1 MNIKRAKEEIEHTVK
16 AYLAK
21 DALGEYAIPAIRQR
35 PILLMGPPGIGKTQ
49 VMEQVARE
57 CGVALVAYTITHH
70 TRQSAVGLPFIR
82 QRHYGD
88 KDVSVTEYTMSEIIA
103 SIYAKMEA
111 TGLSEGILFIDE
123 INCVSE
129 TLAPTMLQF
138 LQCKTFGNQAVPAG
152 WVIVA
157 AGNPPE
163 YNKSVRDF
171 DIVTLDRVRRMD
183 IEPDLPVWKDYARA
197 AHIHSAILSYLEL
210 HPQNFYQINADVD
223 GTQFVTARGWEDL
236 SNLLDTYEALG
247 LQADEELIREYI
259 QHPKIAEDF
268 SAYLDLYYKYRD
280 DYGVEEILAGQAKP
294 AVFARL
300 LQAPFDE
307 RLSLVSLL
315 LAGLDT
321 RFAASLQADAV
332 ADACYAFLRETKKA
346 LATLPEDIPD
356 GSAELFSQQIK
367 DYETETQQKRDAGLL
382 GKAEL
387 TNRLQ
392 VQAALHQWEGEL
404 RRANAVGTQEA
415 FDLLRGQFRVLAD
428 QRETTQKTAA
438 AALEAAFD
446 FMEQAFAESQ
456 EMVVFV
462 TELTV
467 NPASHQFLTEN
478 GCERYFKYNKD
489 LLLDHRKAALQ
500 QELAAVAVGTHVNA
514 QYTVA
519 FFNLANYS
527 STGAITEENAGVTIG
542 PVHNTAQ
549 SFRTDNQNLVIQT
562 ALNHLACYSKA
573 VNKTAAACSQ
583 VKRSCVFST
592 QTSLYQAGSGRENI
606 VGGSSAYNNEIQLFR
621 SNAGV
626 LQCFYSSI
634 VRQIGGCFFR
644 SSDVTLLDAGA
655 LSNPFV
661 TGLNNFLHVCISDN
675 LLRNIMS

>member
-82 QRHYGD
+82 QRNYGG

-236 SNLLDTYEALG
+236 SNLLDTYETLG
-247 LQADEELIREYI
+247 LQADEDLIREYI

-300 LQAPFDE
+300 LQAPLRRAAF
-307 RLSLVSLL
+307 
-315 LAGLDT
+315 AGQPDPCRPRHPVHGLPSG
-321 RFAASLQADAV
+321 RCSADS
-332 ADACYAFLRETKKA
+332 CYAFLRETKKA
-346 LATLPEDIPD
+346 LSHRSGGYPGRLGRNVPPADH
-356 GSAELFSQQIK
+356 GSRHRNTA
-367 DYETETQQKRDAGLL
+367 
-382 GKAEL
+382 KAC
-387 TNRLQ
+387 
-392 VQAALHQWEGEL
+392 
-404 RRANAVGTQEA
+404 RRAAE
-415 FDLLRGQFRVLAD
+415 
-428 QRETTQKTAA
+428 QRCS
-438 AALEAAFD
+438 D
-446 FMEQAFAESQ
+446 HP
-456 EMVVFV
+456 
-462 TELTV
+462 
-467 NPASHQFLTEN
+467 PASAGRAARLGGRTAPCQRR
-478 GCERYFKYNKD
+478 RYTGS
-489 LLLDHRKAALQ
+489 LRPAAR
-500 QELAAVAVGTHVNA
+500 AV
-514 QYTVA
+514 
-519 FFNLANYS
+519 
-527 STGAITEENAGVTIG
+527 
-542 PVHNTAQ
+542 
-549 SFRTDNQNLVIQT
+549 
-562 ALNHLACYSKA
+562 
-573 VNKTAAACSQ
+573 
-583 VKRSCVFST
+583 
-592 QTSLYQAGSGRENI
+592 
-606 VGGSSAYNNEIQLFR
+606 
-621 SNAGV
+621 
-626 LQCFYSSI
+626 
-634 VRQIGGCFFR
+634 
-644 SSDVTLLDAGA
+644 
-655 LSNPFV
+655 PFP
-661 TGLNNFLHVCISDN
+661 C
-675 LLRNIMS
+675 R